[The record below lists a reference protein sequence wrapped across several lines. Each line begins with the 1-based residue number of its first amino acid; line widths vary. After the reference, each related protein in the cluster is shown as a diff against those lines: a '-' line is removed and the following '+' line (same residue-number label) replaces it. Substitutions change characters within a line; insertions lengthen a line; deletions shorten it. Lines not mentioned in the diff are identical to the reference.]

1 MNELS
6 TGSIVL
12 LTNNVMVVDV
22 NRLDLPIP
30 TLPTQHTHT
39 STLSKVQLER
49 LYVVM
54 VQIRIS
60 STWHS

>member
-22 NRLDLPIP
+22 GRMDLPIP
-30 TLPTQHTHT
+30 TLLPTQHIN
-39 STLSKVQLER
+39 
-49 LYVVM
+49 VVE
-54 VQIRIS
+54 S
-60 STWHS
+60 ST